1 MPISVCDHCGGD
13 LAWSWSEAFEKFG
26 FNDGDGQVETETV
39 ADVLRNAGFEVVT
52 EGWGLHNIVI
62 VSIRRSG
69 REMIPMDAIRF
80 GYDDPR
86 DYLPK
91 SIVEFLDRELPD

>member
-1 MPISVCDHCGGD
+1 MPTTQCDTCGHD
-13 LAWSWSEAFEKFG
+13 ITWSWSEAFEKFG

-39 ADVLRNAGFEVVT
+39 ADVLRNAGFEVAT

-69 REMIPMDAIRF
+69 REIIPMDNIRF

-86 DYLPK
+86 NYLPS